1 METSLEDRHCE
12 FCNKKLEQKEGKKNF
27 RRDKKF
33 CDQKCHDADKY
44 KKSSKNNKA
53 FKDIHG
59 LNLYTIKGIQKKL
72 ELIELFGGKCEKCGY
87 DKNIAAFDFHHINPD
102 EKSFE
107 IKVQMLKYKNDDEIL
122 NEALKCMLLCSNCH
136 RELHNPQ
143 MDMVHVKRV
152 INLIKK

>member
-1 METSLEDRHCE
+1 VETSLEDKYCE

-33 CDQKCHDADKY
+33 CDQKCHDAAKY

-143 MDMVHVKRV
+143 MDMTHVKRV
-152 INLIKK
+152 VNLIKK